1 MKPNRT
7 TKLEPPMPPDGT
19 MLLNKTGSTNGF
31 GAYVAFVPAKRIG
44 VVLLANKYYP
54 NALRVRAAH
63 RILSALAE
71 QPNPAMGR

>member
-1 MKPNRT
+1 
-7 TKLEPPMPPDGT
+7 MPPDGN

-63 RILSALAE
+63 RILAALAE
-71 QPNPAMGR
+71 RSGSVPSR